1 MDLAQQ
7 TKALNNWKKSLAIVK
22 SLGESGLLKKGASE
36 TIENEVKEQYG
47 GYLGILSDILEASL
61 LEKSASK

>member
-7 TKALNNWKKSLAIVK
+7 TKALNN